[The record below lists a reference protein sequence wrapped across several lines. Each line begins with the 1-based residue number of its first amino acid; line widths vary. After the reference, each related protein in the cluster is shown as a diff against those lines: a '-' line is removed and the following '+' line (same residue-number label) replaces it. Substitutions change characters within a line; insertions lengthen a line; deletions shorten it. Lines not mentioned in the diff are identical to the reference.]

1 MLPEELLIEQCR
13 KGKQAAQEELYDRF
27 SAAMLGV
34 CIRYCGNST
43 EAEDVMQEGFIKIF
57 RNIYEFKAR
66 NEGSLATW
74 IKIIM
79 VNTALNFLRDKKRFS
94 FIEDIENV
102 PVYEQEKTDLF
113 YEESEKCLP
122 SRNELVEMVN
132 ELSEG
137 YKLVFNL
144 HVIEKYGH
152 KEISKM
158 LGITEGTSKSQ
169 LSKARLVLQKKVKEW
184 EKSKKKILVAV

>member
-1 MLPEELLIEQCR
+1 MLSEELLIEQCR
-13 KGKQAAQEELYDRF
+13 KGKQAAQEELYNRF
-27 SAAMLGV
+27 AAAMLGV
-34 CIRYCGNST
+34 CIRYCGNHT
-43 EAEDVMQEGFIKIF
+43 EAEDVMQEGFIKVF

-66 NEGSLATW
+66 NEGSFATW

-102 PVYEQEKTDLF
+102 PIYEQEKTDLF
-113 YEESEKCLP
+113 FEESEKYIP

-132 ELSEG
+132 ELPEG

-169 LSKARLVLQKKVKEW
+169 LSKARFVLQKKVKEW
-184 EKSKKKILVAV
+184 ENCKKKMMLAV